1 MNDLPFEWIPG
12 EVEEQAYVTIN
23 GEKYYVTP
31 AQYAYGT
38 SLSAFH
44 LNKSE
49 FETIKRLS
57 GTVIYENESGT
68 NINLVCSEDINNFDY
83 LLFDFSHQGSHGS
96 ALVPIIDDKVQINS
110 IGITSSNNVM
120 QIIVQKYTIDG
131 NTLNLNVE
139 GMTNFSNT
147 SVSYQSFI
155 LGAQATIKVKKI
167 TGFKRTGGL
176 E

>member
-12 EVEEQAYVTIN
+12 ELVEQAYIEIDGV
-23 GEKYYVTP
+23 KYYVIP
-31 AQYAYGT
+31 ARYADGT
-38 SLSAFH
+38 SLSANH

-68 NINLVCSEDINNFDY
+68 NINLVCSENINNFDY
-83 LLFDFSHQGSHGS
+83 LLFDFSHQGSHSS
-96 ALVPIIDDKVQINS
+96 ALVPIIDDKVQISS

-120 QIIVQKYTIDG
+120 QIIAQKYTIDG

-147 SVSYQSFI
+147 SVSYQSFV
-155 LGAQATIKVKKI
+155 LGTQATIYVKKI